1 MTVRLR
7 IKELRDA
14 QSKKYTQRY
23 MGDYL
28 GITEGAYRKLESN
41 GMNSIRMDFV
51 EKLCKLF
58 ECTPNDIFEFVED
71 T

>member
-1 MTVRLR
+1 MTVKLR
-7 IKELRDA
+7 IKELRDS

-41 GMNSIRMDFV
+41 GMNSIRMDFID
-51 EKLCKLF
+51 KLCTLF
-58 ECTPNDIFEFVED
+58 QCEIGDLFVRED
-71 T
+71 P

>member
-1 MTVRLR
+1 MTVKLR

-14 QSKKYTQRY
+14 QPQKYTQRY

-41 GMNSIRMDFV
+41 GMNSIRMDFID
-51 EKLCKLF
+51 KLCTLF
-58 ECTPNDIFEFVED
+58 KCEIGDLFIRED